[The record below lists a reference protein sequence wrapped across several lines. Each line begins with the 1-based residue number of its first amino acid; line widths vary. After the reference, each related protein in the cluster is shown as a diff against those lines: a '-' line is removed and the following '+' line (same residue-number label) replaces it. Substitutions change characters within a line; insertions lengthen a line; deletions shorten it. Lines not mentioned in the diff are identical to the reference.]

1 MMPALLH
8 AAGARAH
15 GAHLHGGSCS
25 VTSLWLRV
33 LGAAVLAA
41 TLLLHAW
48 PAQAQPED
56 PPALLQF
63 SDPVRQERFKHL
75 LHELRCLVCQN
86 QSLADSD
93 ASLAHDL
100 RREVYTMINDGSSD
114 QEIIQF
120 LVARYGDFVLY
131 RPPVTT
137 TTYLLWFGPFLLL
150 VLGLFTLFYFVRRR
164 KQTTEPA
171 LSEAERARIQQLL
184 GRTTGKEEGA

>member
-1 MMPALLH
+1 MRRKRREVRLVLLF
-8 AAGARAH
+8 AF
-15 GAHLHGGSCS
+15 LF
-25 VTSLWLRV
+25 SLVSL
-33 LGAAVLAA
+33 LGPWTAE
-41 TLLLHAW
+41 
-48 PAQAQPED
+48 AQAEA
-56 PPALLQF
+56 PPDALLQF
-63 SDPVRQERFKHL
+63 SDPERQERFKHL

-100 RREVYTMINDGSSD
+100 RREVYTMIEDGSSD

-164 KQTTEPA
+164 KQMTEPP
-171 LSEAERARIQQLL
+171 LSEAERARLQQLL